1 MNNRYSYIFDTD
13 SYKVSHYLQY
23 PPGTTS
29 MFSYIESRGGDYDKT
44 VFFGLQYYLKEYL
57 SHRVT
62 ADEVN
67 KANALYALHGEPF
80 NYDGWMYIVN
90 ELGGKLPVRIR
101 AVPEGTVVPGHNVL
115 VSIEST
121 DPKVFWVVSWLET
134 MLLRIWYPI
143 TVATR
148 SYTIKQIILEA
159 LNKSSDDPANEISF
173 KLHDFG
179 ARGVSSQESAMIGGA
194 SHLINF
200 MGSDTVVGV
209 LCANDYYNIPIAGF
223 SIPASEHSSITSW
236 GKDNEVKAYRNML
249 KQFAKP
255 GALVAC
261 VSDSYDLWNA
271 CEHLWGEELR
281 QEIID
286 SGAVIIIR
294 PDSGDPSSVVLKTA
308 EILGEKFGT
317 TINSKGYKV
326 LNNVRIIQG
335 DGINEH
341 SIKEILDNLLN
352 AGFSATNIAF
362 GMGGQLLQGLNRDTL
377 KFAMKCS
384 HIFVGDV
391 SVDVFKDPITDHGK
405 RSMPGRLDLLRIETK
420 LEGDLDGNVGHY
432 EYKTVNIKNE
442 PSHEL
447 TCMQLVYENG
457 ELLVDDKFESIRNRV
472 Q

>member
-1 MNNRYSYIFDTD
+1 METNRFSYLFDTD

-29 MFSYIESRGGDYDKT
+29 MFSYIESRGGEYDST
-44 VFFGLQYYLKEYL
+44 IFFGLQYYLKEYL

-62 ADEVN
+62 VAEVN
-67 KANALYALHGEPF
+67 KANALFAIHGEPF
-80 NYDGWMYIVN
+80 NYDGWMYIAK

-101 AVPEGTVVPGHNVL
+101 AVPEGTVVPTHNIL

-148 SYTIKQIILEA
+148 SRTIKQIIMKALER
-159 LNKSSDDPANEISF
+159 SSDDPKSEIAF

-179 ARGVSSQESAMIGGA
+179 SRGVSSQESAMIGGA
-194 SHLINF
+194 AHLINF

-209 LCANDYYNIPIAGF
+209 MAANEYYNIDMAGF
-223 SIPASEHSSITSW
+223 SIPAAEHSSITSW
-236 GKDNEVKAYRNML
+236 GKENEVDAYRNML

-261 VSDSYDLWNA
+261 VSDSYDLFNA

-281 QEIID
+281 QEVID
-286 SGAVIIIR
+286 SGAVVVIR
-294 PDSGDPSSVVLKTA
+294 PDSGDPASVVLKA
-308 EILGEKFGT
+308 AQILSEKFGFT
-317 TINSKGYKV
+317 LNTKGFKV
-326 LNNVRIIQG
+326 IKNVKIIQG

-341 SIKEILDNLLN
+341 SIGEILDTLMA

-384 HIFVGDV
+384 HIYVGDK
-391 SVDVFKDPITDHGK
+391 SVDVFKDPVTDHGK
-405 RSMPGRLDLLRIETK
+405 RSLPGRLDLVKWANGHWETVR
-420 LEGDLDGNVGHY
+420 LPHG
-432 EYKTVNIKNE
+432 VNANE
-442 PSHEL
+442 FSSMR
-447 TCMQLVYENG
+447 TVYENG
-457 ELLVDDKFESIRNRV
+457 ELLVDDSFARIRERSNENSK
-472 Q
+472 